1 MENQRKLE
9 KELMGAGGG
18 AGGAGGEEVLFERFR
33 AMAKVR
39 SIQTLVFH
47 PSLGFNT

>member
-39 SIQTLVFH
+39 SPIARFQYLIAS
-47 PSLGFNT
+47 PFN